1 MVVYDAT
8 MLYHAIIS
16 DMEERKQLVEERQQ
30 LVEERLTEQ
39 INELKKENTQ
49 LKQRSNRGTAETM
62 W

>member
-1 MVVYDAT
+1 

-16 DMEERKQLVEERQQ
+16 DMEERKQLVEERHA
-30 LVEERLTEQ
+30 EQ

-62 W
+62 